1 MDLSPSMSKQVKWV
15 FSHKHTKF
23 SKFSPKV
30 EKMPL
35 CTMLED
41 QITSWGGENINA
53 ASLKIT
59 TILFQQMA
67 KWQYNALLTL

>member
-1 MDLSPSMSKQVKWV
+1 
-15 FSHKHTKF
+15 
-23 SKFSPKV
+23 
-30 EKMPL
+30 MPL
-35 CTMLED
+35 CTMLEE